1 MQASLRAG
9 VRAFATA
16 NALRGAGDLLHG
28 KSHRTGSLTG
38 PAGDAPLLFP
48 VNLPEAEP
56 VEPAVNGP
64 QGAQVLAEGAEH
76 LHGQQDDFQQDA
88 QLPEEQPPAWL
99 LRATFVLSK
108 GIAPSKVPEGQR
120 YLQNVGSLAKPPN
133 KNMEPMHT
141 RRINTTYFPYFRTRW
156 PGRRFFFLKSG
167 IL

>member
-1 MQASLRAG
+1 ML
-9 VRAFATA
+9 
-16 NALRGAGDLLHG
+16 
-28 KSHRTGSLTG
+28 
-38 PAGDAPLLFP
+38 P
-48 VNLPEAEP
+48 VNLHETEM
-56 VEPAVNGP
+56 VEPAVNSP
-64 QGAQVLAEGAEH
+64 QRAQVLTEGTVDLYGE
-76 LHGQQDDFQQDA
+76 QQNSKQDA

-156 PGRRFFFLKSG
+156 PGRRFFFLKRG
-167 IL
+167 ILGSTD